1 MIIRRELQEEIVQR
15 GELEREDHLPA
26 LFLNTVLLVV
36 FALLSERSSSSPSS
50 SATGTGGGGESSVD
64 MMAWAC
70 AFSLLMFFFMFVV
83 KVSLQFTTA
92 ISTTSSR
99 SDASAWGTDRGSGG
113 ESSPARWHPSVKGI
127 PRIYREIGYSVECS
141 LEVFP
146 RTSFVASFADG
157 VICLHLYS
165 HNPHWNLYRFCIRDR
180 SSSL

>member
-1 MIIRRELQEEIVQR
+1 
-15 GELEREDHLPA
+15 
-26 LFLNTVLLVV
+26 
-36 FALLSERSSSSPSS
+36 
-50 SATGTGGGGESSVD
+50 

-127 PRIYREIGYSVECS
+127 PRIYREIGYGVECS

-146 RTSFVASFADG
+146 RT
-157 VICLHLYS
+157 
-165 HNPHWNLYRFCIRDR
+165 HNPHWNPYRFCIRDSFFFTLIAR
-180 SSSL
+180 VERFLLFQILAIQFVLLLHVVPFPLTSELVNGTLRFHRVNGGSYFHIIHFKSNWE

>member
-1 MIIRRELQEEIVQR
+1 M
-15 GELEREDHLPA
+15 
-26 LFLNTVLLVV
+26 
-36 FALLSERSSSSPSS
+36 
-50 SATGTGGGGESSVD
+50 D

-165 HNPHWNLYRFCIRDR
+165 HNPHWNPYRFCIRDSFFFTLIAR
-180 SSSL
+180 VERFLLFQILAIQLVLLLDVVPFPLTSELVNGTLRFHRVNGGSYFHVIHFKSNRE